1 MKRLEGSRLIWG
13 NLLAVEEP
21 HLVERYGRAMR
32 AFGLDMPPLDRFEID
47 MTGWSREVAE
57 ALGDRSY
64 LDPGGVN
71 RRFVILSPAQAALP
85 VVSSAFSNTGE
96 LMSEFF
102 RENARTIN
110 ALTIKD
116 VIYGEIEDSIAEIR
130 SMEDLLAIE
139 EVRFRVMSADDTVRK
154 AAELRAL
161 ADRLEAEAEAWRDAD
176 MIARMVELAKETGD
190 IRRTTLVPD
199 RLAFRHDAFW
209 SSHFG
214 GTYVFHEAKGASITV
229 IADPNAPG
237 FRRSRPWQVAYI
249 DIADAGA
256 VFDFLARSGRLEMPR
271 DSWIEPSGYL
281 AHRAAMALREAVAR
295 HAPQLDP
302 ARMDAGDVRRFLA
315 RHGDAVKGEG
325 TYHFLVSARQR
336 IARDG
341 RLDPAAVEPAER
353 RFALVRAK
361 PDHEDRW
368 LVNRLIAEFVP
379 YDLVST
385 FVFHK
390 PRFYERYEAMADG
403 LRDGVVSL
411 LEMGY
416 VADKRG
422 FRRRLYGFA

>member
-1 MKRLEGSRLIWG
+1 MRRLEGSRLIWG
-13 NLLAVEEP
+13 NLLTIDEP
-21 HLVERYGRAMR
+21 HLVDRYAKAIR
-32 AFGLDMPPLDRFEID
+32 AFGLEMPPLDRFEID
-47 MTGWSREVAE
+47 MTGWSREVAD
-57 ALGDRSY
+57 ALGDRAY

-85 VVSSAFSNTGE
+85 VVNSAFSNTGE
-96 LMSEFF
+96 LMAEFF

-116 VIYGEIEDSIAEIR
+116 VIYGEIEDSIAEVG

-161 ADRLEAEAEAWRDAD
+161 SDRLESEADAWRDAA
-176 MIARMVELAKETGD
+176 MIERMVELARATGD

-199 RLAFRHDAFW
+199 RLVFRHEAFW
-209 SSHFG
+209 SAHFG
-214 GTYVFHEAKGASITV
+214 GVYVFHDREDGRITV
-229 IADPNAPG
+229 IGDPAAPG
-237 FRRSRPWQVAYI
+237 FRRSRPWQVAYV
-249 DIADAGA
+249 DIANAGA

-271 DSWIEPSGYL
+271 DSWVEPSGYL
-281 AHRAAMALREAVAR
+281 AHRAAMALREAVIR
-295 HAPQLDP
+295 HAPQTDP

-325 TYHFLVSARQR
+325 TYHFLVDARR
-336 IARDG
+336 KIARDG
-341 RLDPAAVEPAER
+341 TLDPSSIPAPER
-353 RFALVRAK
+353 RLALVRAK

-379 YDLVST
+379 YDLVTT

-390 PRFYERYEAMADG
+390 PLFYERYAALDDA

-422 FRRRLYGFA
+422 FRRRLYGFG